1 MLTEAEKRWLEER
14 KPPTKKIY
22 KTTADDNFC
31 RHCTRYNTNCTPWFR
46 DVAYCPTDQGGD
58 FRDAAE
64 FSARVAAKLAKSA
77 CLVCPDNQHGGCP
90 TREIAAHGREHVEAC
105 RLKHA
110 RLAVEAEMGQN

>member
-1 MLTEAEKRWLEER
+1 MLTEAEKMWLEER
-14 KPPTKKIY
+14 KPPTKKPY

-31 RHCTRYNTNCTPWFR
+31 RHCTRYNTNCIPWFR

-64 FSARVAAKLAKSA
+64 FSARVAAKLAEETAKWEPCYNSGR
-77 CLVCPDNQHGGCP
+77 CPVDVLYAKKCIP
-90 TREIAAHGREHVEAC
+90 C

-110 RLAVEAEMGQN
+110 RLEVEAEMEQ

>member
-31 RHCTRYNTNCTPWFR
+31 RHCTRYNTKCTPWFR
-46 DVAYCPTDQGGD
+46 DVAYCPTEQGGD

-64 FSARVAAKLAKSA
+64 FSARVAAKLAEDVESYF
-77 CLVCPDNQHGGCP
+77 
-90 TREIAAHGREHVEAC
+90 EIINGVRIPIRWDENVFL

-110 RLAVEAEMGQN
+110 RLAVEAEMEQ

>member
-64 FSARVAAKLAKSA
+64 FSARVAAKLA
-77 CLVCPDNQHGGCP
+77 
-90 TREIAAHGREHVEAC
+90 GREHPVPCCSGKCCHPIPYARLCPAC

-110 RLAVEAEMGQN
+110 HLEVEAEMEKENK

>member
-46 DVAYCPTDQGGD
+46 DVAYCPTDLGGD

-64 FSARVAAKLAKSA
+64 FEARVAAKAL
-77 CLVCPDNQHGGCP
+77 
-90 TREIAAHGREHVEAC
+90 TRFDTCNDCAGFCFGDCSWDEPSCEAV

-110 RLAVEAEMGQN
+110 RLAVEAEMEKEEK